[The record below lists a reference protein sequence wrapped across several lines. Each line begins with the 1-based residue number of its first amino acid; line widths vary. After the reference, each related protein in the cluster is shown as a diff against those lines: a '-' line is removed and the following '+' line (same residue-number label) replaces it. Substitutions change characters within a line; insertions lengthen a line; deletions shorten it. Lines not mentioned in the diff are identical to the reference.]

1 MDFEIRRRLPGNLNP
16 AVGNQPS
23 VAIIGAGLAGLTC
36 GTALQ
41 GLVPNLRI
49 FEKSVFPGGRVSRFR
64 AGEYEFNH
72 GAQFFTVNNPLFWNI
87 VSAWQ
92 TDGIVRPW
100 DGWTVELQKGQ
111 IINSDLATQRFVGV
125 PCMQTIAWHLAQRC
139 DLVTSANISELEPQ
153 REGGWR
159 IFNERGDYQGA
170 YDIVIIATAAH
181 QVAELCRS
189 VPEIGKQADSVD
201 MTACWSG
208 MLAFDQRLNIP
219 YDAAFVLDSPLSWI
233 SRYQYATS
241 ETGADC
247 WVLHASPE
255 WSQKYAASF
264 RGRVMHALLD
274 AFWEATDLVPQKP
287 VSSSVHCW
295 KHALPI
301 NPISEDSLFVESR
314 AIGACGDWCTAPR
327 IEGAVLSGF
336 SMADR
341 VMKYV
346 HKHNVR

>member
-1 MDFEIRRRLPGNLNP
+1 MQT
-16 AVGNQPS
+16 QPS

-36 GTALQ
+36 ATALK
-41 GLVPNLRI
+41 GLVANLRV
-49 FEKSVFPGGRVSRFR
+49 FEKSIFPGGRLGRFR

-92 TDGIVRPW
+92 TEGIVRPW
-100 DGWTVELQKGQ
+100 DGWIVELDKGQ
-111 IINSDLATQRFVGV
+111 AMNSAMATQRFVGV
-125 PCMQTIAWHLAQRC
+125 PGMQMIAENLAGRC
-139 DLVTSANISELEPQ
+139 DLVTSTNIAELERQ
-153 REGGWR
+153 EEGGWR
-159 IFNERGDYQGA
+159 LFNERGVYQGA

-181 QVAELCRS
+181 QVSSLCRAIPAIS
-189 VPEIGKQADSVD
+189 KPSESVD
-201 MTACWSG
+201 MTVCWSG
-208 MLAFDQRLNIP
+208 MFAFDKALDIP
-219 YDAAFVLDSPLSWI
+219 YDAANVMDSPLSWI
-233 SRYQYATS
+233 SRHQGNEATDQ
-241 ETGADC
+241 ADC

-264 RGRVMHALLD
+264 RGRVMHALLE
-274 AFWEATDLVPQKP
+274 AFWAATDLAERKP

-301 NPISEDSLFVESR
+301 NPISEDSLFVEAE

-341 VMKYV
+341 VMKFI
-346 HKHNVR
+346 HKTAAIPASKSRL

>member
-1 MDFEIRRRLPGNLNP
+1 MSG
-16 AVGNQPS
+16 QPS

-36 GTALQ
+36 GTALK
-41 GLVPNLRI
+41 GLVDKVRI
-49 FEKSVFPGGRVSRFR
+49 FEKSVFPGGRISHIR
-64 AGEYEFNH
+64 AGDYEFNH

-100 DGWTVELQKGQ
+100 DGWIVELHKGQ
-111 IINSDLATQRFVGV
+111 VINSDLVTQRFVGV
-125 PCMQTIAWHLAQRC
+125 PRMQTIADALASHC
-139 DLVTSANISELEPQ
+139 DLTTSVNIAELEHQPD
-153 REGGWR
+153 GAWR
-159 IFNERGDYQGA
+159 LFNERGIYQGA
-170 YDIVIIATAAH
+170 FDIVIIATAAQ

-189 VPEIGKQADSVD
+189 VTSISRAAEGVD
-201 MTACWSG
+201 MTVCWSA
-208 MLAFDQRLNIP
+208 MLAFEPRLDLP

-233 SRYQYATS
+233 SRYQYVGG
-241 ETGADC
+241 EGGADC

-274 AFWEATDLVPQKP
+274 AFWEATDVTPRKP
-287 VSSSVHCW
+287 ESANVHCW

-301 NPISEDSLFVESR
+301 NPIGEDSLFDEER
-314 AIGACGDWCTAPR
+314 AVGACGDWCTAPR

-341 VMKYV
+341 IMKYV
-346 HKHNVR
+346 NKHHS